1 MPEVTFVTVEGNART
16 IDVPVGETAMR
27 AAIDGNINEIKAD
40 CGGALTC
47 ATCHVYVGAD
57 WRDRVGPPGEE
68 EALMLEL
75 AVDPDERSRLC
86 CQITLS
92 AELDGLVLDLPASQ
106 Y

>member
-1 MPEVTFVTVEGNART
+1 MAEVTFVTVAGDAHT
-16 IDVPVGETAMR
+16 VAVPVGDTVMR
-27 AAIDGNINEIKAD
+27 AAIDGNIAEIKAD

-47 ATCHVYVGAD
+47 ATCHVHVAPE

-75 AVDPDERSRLC
+75 AVDPDDASRLC
-86 CQITLS
+86 CQVMMTP
-92 AELDGLVLDLPASQ
+92 ELDGLVVNLPASQ